1 MTDRR
6 AECLTVL
13 VDQINA
19 IAPNRD
25 VSSDGW
31 IGDESHQ
38 TTTSDH
44 NPWIYDEDG
53 TWVVSA
59 QDFTDDPDHG
69 MSCQALVDSIVASQD
84 ERIKYIIWNKQI
96 CSGTGQDHEAW
107 WWRDYTGSNDHTLH
121 AHFSV
126 KSQPEY
132 YDDKHLWQIDMEG
145 VPADVAKVEDDTL
158 LPVLQRGDK
167 GPWVKVLQ
175 RQLIDE
181 GVKAIKVDGDFGP
194 LTQLQV
200 MAFQYKNGLV
210 VDGIVGPYTMQA
222 LRG

>member
-13 VDQINA
+13 VDQVNA
-19 IAPNRD
+19 IAPARD

-44 NPWIYDEDG
+44 NPWVYDDDG
-53 TWVVSA
+53 TWVVTA
-59 QDFTDDPDHG
+59 QDITDDPDNG
-69 MSCQALVDSIVASQD
+69 MSCQQLVDAIVASED
-84 ERIKYIIWNKQI
+84 ERIKYIIWCRQI
-96 CSGTGQDHEAW
+96 CSGTGQDHAPW
-107 WWRDYTGSNDHTLH
+107 VWRDYTGSNDHTLH

-126 KSQPEY
+126 KQYPEY
-132 YDDKHLWQIDMEG
+132 YDDKHLWAIDMESAP
-145 VPADVAKVEDDTL
+145 VTAQKDDETI

-175 RQLIDE
+175 RQLIAE
-181 GVKAIKVDGDFGP
+181 GVHVIRIDGDFGP
-194 LTQLQV
+194 STEMQV
-200 MAFQYKNGLV
+200 CAFQYRNSLV
-210 VDGIVGPYTMQA
+210 VDGVCGPYTWQA
-222 LRG
+222 LKD

>member
-13 VDQINA
+13 VDQVNI
-19 IAPNRD
+19 IAPGRD

-44 NPWIYDEDG
+44 NPWVYDDDG
-53 TWVVSA
+53 TWVVTA
-59 QDFTDDPDHG
+59 QDITDDPAGG
-69 MSCQALVDSIVASQD
+69 MSCQALVDSIVASED
-84 ERIKYIIWNKQI
+84 ERIKYIIWNCQI
-96 CSGTGQDHEAW
+96 CSGTDQDNEAW
-107 WWRDYTGSNDHTLH
+107 LWRDYTGSNNHTLH

-132 YDDKHLWQIDMEG
+132 YDDQHLWSIEMEG
-145 VPADVAKVEDDTL
+145 APATVDREEKA

-167 GPWVKVLQ
+167 GPWVQILQ
-175 RQLIDE
+175 RQLIQE
-181 GVKAIKVDGDFGP
+181 GVHVVRVDGDFGP
-194 LTQLQV
+194 MTELQV
-200 MAFQYKNGLV
+200 MAFQFRNALV
-210 VDGIVGPYTMQA
+210 VDGVVGPYTWQA
-222 LRG
+222 LKG

>member
-13 VDQINA
+13 VDQVNA
-19 IAPNRD
+19 IAPDRD

-44 NPWIYDEDG
+44 NPWVYDNDG
-53 TWVVSA
+53 TWVVTA
-59 QDFTDDPDHG
+59 QDITDDPAHG
-69 MSCQALVDSIVASQD
+69 MSCQALVDSIVASKD
-84 ERIKYIIWNKQI
+84 ERIKYIIWNCKI
-96 CSGTGQDHEAW
+96 CSGADQDNEAW
-107 WWRDYTGSNDHTLH
+107 VWRDYDGSNDHTLH

-132 YDDKHLWQIDMEG
+132 YDDKHYWTIEMEG
-145 VPADVAKVEDDTL
+145 AAAFAQPGDDEII
-158 LPVLQRGDK
+158 PVLQRGDK

-175 RQLIDE
+175 RQLIAE
-181 GVKAIKVDGDFGP
+181 GTHIIRVDGDFGP
-194 LTQLQV
+194 ATEMQV
-200 MAFQYKNGLV
+200 MAFQYKEGLV
-210 VDGIVGPYTMQA
+210 VDGVVGPYTWRA

>member
-13 VDQINA
+13 VDQVNA
-19 IAPNRD
+19 IAPSRD

-44 NPWIYDEDG
+44 NPWVYDDDG
-53 TWVVSA
+53 TWVVTA
-59 QDFTDDPDHG
+59 QDITDDPDNG
-69 MSCQALVDSIVASQD
+69 MSCQQLVDAIVASQD
-84 ERIKYIIWNKQI
+84 ERIKYIIWNCQI
-96 CSGTGQDHEAW
+96 CSGIDQDNEAW
-107 WWRDYTGSNDHTLH
+107 LWRPYSGSNDHTLH

-126 KSQPEY
+126 KSEPEY
-132 YDDKHLWQIDMEG
+132 YDDKHLWAIDMEG
-145 VPADVAKVEDDTL
+145 APATAQKDDETI

-175 RQLIDE
+175 RQLIAE
-181 GVKAIKVDGDFGP
+181 GVHVIRIDGDFGP
-194 LTQLQV
+194 STEMQV
-200 MAFQYKNGLV
+200 CAFQYRNGLV
-210 VDGIVGPYTMQA
+210 VDGVCGPYTWQK
-222 LRG
+222 LKD